1 MLLAAVSH
9 YELQW
14 RAEEDGAAGAWHGS
28 SSSARVE
35 TARVLL
41 RRLRPGLAYWVR
53 VRSVGYDGSTSE
65 FSESLLAV
73 ATAPPPPEAFPVT
86 DNVVHLF
93 FEPVTTAARYE
104 LQWRLY
110 EPSGQHAEAGWEG
123 NESSSRLRG
132 TTVKKRNLAVG
143 RCLCARMAGRKG
155 GVLVR
160 ATTNEPIATW
170 G

>member
-1 MLLAAVSH
+1 MRH

-14 RAEEDGAAGAWHGS
+14 RAEEDGPAACWHGS
-28 SSSARVE
+28 ASSLRVE
-35 TARVLL
+35 TGRVVL
-41 RRLRPGLAYWVR
+41 RRLRPGRAYWVR
-53 VRSVGYDGSTSE
+53 VRSVAHDGSTSD

-73 ATAPPPPEAFPVT
+73 ATAPPPPEAFPVQ

-93 FEPVTTAARYE
+93 FESVATAERYE
-104 LQWRLY
+104 LQWRVY
-110 EPSGQHAEAGWEG
+110 DAAGQHAEAGWES

-143 RCLCARMAGRKG
+143 RWARQRAGG
-155 GVLVR
+155 GR
-160 ATTNEPIATW
+160 DAC